1 MGLKQIF
8 QNFSLDTLLSLP
20 PSELLA
26 LVVMALLVAI
36 PSILLLLWAVDLW
49 DARPR

>member
-26 LVVMALLVAI
+26 LVVLCVAVVVGAFLLIA
-36 PSILLLLWAVDLW
+36 AVFD
-49 DARPR
+49 

>member
-26 LVVMALLVAI
+26 LVVMV
-36 PSILLLLWAVDLW
+36 LLLIGVVVAFAVLMILAYDSG
-49 DARPR
+49 R